1 MLTPERHQII
11 LNVLNEKQTVKIQE
25 LVEATSSS
33 ESTIRRDLSQ
43 LEDQHLLRRVHGGA
57 SILHQTSEEPSI
69 VEKSTKNLQEKQQI
83 AKHAAN
89 LVREGD
95 CIFLDAGTTTL
106 EMIPFLKDKSIT
118 VVTNGLSHLNAL
130 SEHGMTAYVT
140 GGYIKHKTGAL
151 IGNAAQLSLG
161 GYYFDLAFLGTNG
174 VDLSAGYTTPDP
186 EEAGLK
192 RTALQQAEN
201 AYILADGSKFNEITF
216 TKIADIHEAHIITDH
231 SGSTL
236 SEPYQEK
243 TMIQVVSS

>member
-11 LNVLNEKQTVKIQE
+11 LNILNDKKNVKIQE

-43 LEDQHLLRRVHGGA
+43 LEKEHLLRRVHGGA
-57 SILHQTSEEPSI
+57 STLHQTSEEPSL
-69 VEKSTKNLQEKQQI
+69 VEKSTKNHQSKVEI
-83 AKHAAN
+83 ATHAAN
-89 LVREGD
+89 LVRNGD

-106 EMIPFLKDKSIT
+106 EMIPCLKDKSIT
-118 VVTNGLSHLNAL
+118 VVTNGLRHLHML
-130 SEHGMTAYVT
+130 SEYGITTYVT

-151 IGNAAQLSLG
+151 IGNAAQQSLNG
-161 GYYFDLAFLGTNG
+161 FYFDLAFLGTNG
-174 VDLSAGYTTPDP
+174 VDLTAGYTTPDP

-192 RTALQQAEN
+192 RTALKQAEN
-201 AYILADGSKFNEITF
+201 AYILVDGSKFNEITF
-216 TKIADIHEAHIITDH
+216 TKFADIDEANIITDQ
-231 SGSTL
+231 SGKLS

>member
-11 LNVLNEKQTVKIQE
+11 LNILNEKHTVKIQE

-130 SEHGMTAYVT
+130 SEQGMTAYVT

-151 IGNAAQLSLG
+151 IGNAAQLSLE

-192 RTALQQAEN
+192 RTALHQAEN

-216 TKIADIHEAHIITDH
+216 TKIADIHEAHIITDQ
-231 SGSTL
+231 SGFTA
-236 SEPYQEK
+236 SEPYREK

>member
-43 LEDQHLLRRVHGGA
+43 LEDEHLLRRVHGGA
-57 SILHQTSEEPSI
+57 SILHQASEEPSI
-69 VEKSTKNLQEKQQI
+69 VEKSTKNLQGKQQI
-83 AKHAAN
+83 AKYAAS

-106 EMIPFLKDKSIT
+106 EMIPYLKDKSIT
-118 VVTNGLSHLNAL
+118 IVTNGLNHLQAL
-130 SEHGMTAYVT
+130 SEHHITTYVT

-151 IGNAAQLSLG
+151 IGNAAQLSLE
-161 GYYFDLAFLGTNG
+161 GYYFDLAFIGTNG
-174 VDLSAGYTTPDP
+174 VDLASGYTTPDP

-192 RTALQQAEN
+192 RTALQQAQN

-216 TKIADIHEAHIITDH
+216 TKIADVEEANIITDET
-231 SGSTL
+231 GSTAV
-236 SEPYQEK
+236 EFYQEK
-243 TMIQVVSS
+243 TMVEVVRP